1 LKHSGVMLAPTLY
14 CDPAAY
20 LAAPC
25 SEELANDVWDVCG
38 CFCAFVVVVVVVFVP
53 TVVVVVFVLTLL
65 SRS

>member
-1 LKHSGVMLAPTLY
+1 MLAPTLY

-38 CFCAFVVVVVVVFVP
+38 CFCAFVVVVVVV
-53 TVVVVVFVLTLL
+53 VVVFVLT
-65 SRS
+65 SVS